1 MIDYLKYNDL
11 EEDYNLPSAQQA
23 KNKHRLYEELK
34 EQVTLLTNN
43 QVFQDFTSLLAGD
56 SYGGEL
62 TAGGCV
68 ALSCLEEELTKRL
81 EAVGFFT
88 NG

>member
-1 MIDYLKYNDL
+1 MTDYLKYNDL
-11 EEDYNLPSAQQA
+11 EEDYNLPFAQQA

-34 EQVTLLTNN
+34 EQVILLTNN

-56 SYGGEL
+56 SYGEL
-62 TAGGCV
+62 TAGGGV